1 MKLSLLVETED
12 IPFDGIIVGF
22 RDINISAERV
32 CLDTER
38 SLNDC
43 SIRDEVVS
51 YYSSGSEVENLDSRG
66 FCLIVVCV

>member
-22 RDINISAERV
+22 RNINISAERV

-51 YYSSGSEVENLDSRG
+51 YYSSGSEVET
-66 FCLIVVCV
+66 LIAEAFV